1 MEGKRE
7 CTKRRT
13 ISPAGPLVVEGSQ
26 GNMCDPMAR
35 QAIDSNRNFCD
46 KNLLELAGKE
56 LCAGNKDQLALESR
70 EVMSA
75 GAMHHA
81 LLQTGKEC

>member
-1 MEGKRE
+1 MKGKRE
-7 CTKRRT
+7 CIKRVTDYISGRT
-13 ISPAGPLVVEGSQ
+13 
-26 GNMCDPMAR
+26 
-35 QAIDSNRNFCD
+35 
-46 KNLLELAGKE
+46 LELGRKE